1 MLKYFGLRFLALIPK
16 LFIITVIIFLGL
28 QLVPGDPITRSIPP
42 DVLGEMSEDKIE
54 EMRESL
60 GLNDPLIVQYG
71 NWIGNIFKG
80 DFGYSMSTGGKIS
93 DIIGQRLP
101 ATLEL
106 MAISLLFATILG
118 LVFGVISA
126 IKQHTAVDYG
136 LTTLG
141 MIGISVPPFFFAL
154 VFILLFGITLNCLPT
169 GGRMGVGEEAF
180 FDRIQYLVLPALT
193 LGISYIATLMRYTR
207 GSMLDVMSKDYI
219 KVARSKGLSE
229 SKVNIKHGFRNALI
243 PVMVIIIMR
252 LQYMIAGAVIVE
264 TAFNFPGMGSMLVNA
279 ISGTDLPLVMM
290 ATLLIAAVILLSSFI
305 ADIATA
311 LLDPRVRFGADKGG
325 SQA

>member
-1 MLKYFGLRFLALIPK
+1 MLKYFGLRLLSLIPK
-16 LFIITVIIFLGL
+16 LFIITVVIFLGL
-28 QLVPGDPITRSIPP
+28 QLVPGDPITRTIPP
-42 DVLGEMSEDKIE
+42 DVLAQMDQGKIE
-54 EMRESL
+54 ELREL
-60 GLNDPLIVQYG
+60 YGLNDPVIEQYG
-71 NWIGNIFKG
+71 RWIANIFRG
-80 DFGYSMSTGGKIS
+80 EFGYSLSTGGRIA

-118 LVFGVISA
+118 LLFGVISA
-126 IKQHTAVDYG
+126 IKQHTATDYT
-136 LTTLG
+136 LSTLG
-141 MIGISVPPFFFAL
+141 MVGISVPPFFFAL
-154 VFILLFGITLNCLPT
+154 VFILVFGITLNWLPV

-180 FDRIQYLVLPALT
+180 FDRFKYLVLPAFT

-229 SKVNIKHGFRNALI
+229 VNVNIKHGFRNALI

-290 ATLLIAAVILLSSFI
+290 TTLMIAAVILFSSFI
-305 ADIATA
+305 ADILTA

-325 SQA
+325 SEA